1 MPVSRIHFVAIQ
13 NDTAFIHGKKN
24 TLCGQPYEN
33 VGDYTSIK
41 NFITCEKCKIK
52 SNSLEG
58 VIQLFVDIGY

>member
-1 MPVSRIHFVAIQ
+1 MPVSKIHFVEIE

-41 NFITCEKCKIK
+41 EFITCEKCKSKVNLI
-52 SNSLEG
+52 ETAP
-58 VIQLFVDIGY
+58 QLFGHTKD